1 MIKKYKTIL
10 YLMVVFVIILAVV
23 FYALIPEYKVSNN
36 RTEKIITIQD
46 LVQDTYIDSLKIASD
61 PLRLIGKLS
70 IDNEDLRNIIY
81 TLKEKHKFE
90 ELKEVSFNIKNS
102 KINILDPY
110 KFMKFINSQYS
121 VDLSPSIVDGDI
133 VILFDNLKIG
143 KINLPNKMLVSI
155 LSNLKDE
162 VPFIIIDNVLTVD
175 KSFIKPLTLNKINLK
190 EDKLILDIELHFKN
204 IIDFIKEYNIKVS

>member
-102 KINILDPY
+102 KINILGPY

>member
-175 KSFIKPLTLNKINLK
+175 KSFIKPLTLNKINLN